1 MIKSLVRKSLS
12 AFYLSG
18 LSKCNSSCK
27 ACSVLL
33 EKSAESRWASGP
45 ALVQMESMPELRFFF
60 QYAVQF
66 TWNENT
72 MSRFQIESHVATDSN
87 LFFFLRKEI
96 AFFVV
101 AVNGSYT
108 TCKIDSE
115 NWVKT
120 HAWLKCEHIILLLS
134 EVDLS
139 ADLILEKYM
148 KFTSICLYQVQSKKK
163 MYVQVYQRSNQQ
175 IVDAKL
181 PVNQN

>member
-18 LSKCNSSCK
+18 LSKCNSRCK

-60 QYAVQF
+60 PIRS
-66 TWNENT
+66 TIHMKWKHHESLSDSKPCCN
-72 MSRFQIESHVATDSN
+72 RFQS
-87 LFFFLRKEI
+87 FFFLRKEI

-163 MYVQVYQRSNQQ
+163 TYVQVYQRSNQQ